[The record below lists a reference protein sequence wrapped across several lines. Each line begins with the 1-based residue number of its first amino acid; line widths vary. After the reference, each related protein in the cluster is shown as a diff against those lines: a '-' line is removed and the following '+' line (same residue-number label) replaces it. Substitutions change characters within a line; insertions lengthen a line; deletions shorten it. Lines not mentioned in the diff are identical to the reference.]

1 MNILVDFTQIPV
13 QRTGVGIYAEHLAK
27 ELPALLQPGDRL
39 FLLAQDNEPLLSSS
53 LNNHNQ
59 VELLTIPARWFR
71 HRAALLL
78 YEQALLPFVLAWHH
92 IDVVHSLHYTFP
104 LFAPSARAV
113 TIHDLTFCLFPELHT
128 CGRRL
133 LFPFFIRRAMRVVE
147 CPIFVSR
154 STQHDAERLFGLS
167 RHPGH
172 VVPLGVSV
180 PSIPLDTN
188 SARQTVHSLGIMNPF
203 LLFVGTLEPRKNLV
217 RIIQAFERIAENHS
231 DHLLVIAGKFG
242 WHCEEI
248 IAAMENSPVRAR
260 IRHLGF
266 VTETQK
272 HALLTTCKM
281 LVYPSLYE
289 GFGLPVLEAMVHG
302 TPVITSNL
310 SSMPEI
316 AGAAALLV
324 DPSSTEEIA
333 EAMDRL
339 ASSPGLAEQL
349 RKAGPPQAATFTWRK
364 TAEATYVAYRSALNA
379 HNGKGLFCR
388 TSRI

>member
-1 MNILVDFTQIPV
+1 MNILIDFTQIPV

-39 FLLAQDNEPLLSSS
+39 FLLAQDDEPLLSSS
-53 LNNHNQ
+53 LNSHSQ
-59 VELLTIPARWFR
+59 VELLTIPARRFR

-78 YEQALLPFVLAWHH
+78 YEQVLLPFVLAWRR

-104 LFAPSARAV
+104 LFAPCARAV

-128 CGRRL
+128 RGRRL
-133 LFPFFIRRAMRVVE
+133 LFPFFIRRAMRVAE

-154 STQHDAERLFGLS
+154 STQHDAERLFGSS

-180 PSIPLDTN
+180 PSIPLDIN
-188 SARQTVHSLGIMNPF
+188 PASQTVPSLGILSPF
-203 LLFVGTLEPRKNLV
+203 LLFIGTLEPRKNLV
-217 RIIQAFERIAENHS
+217 RIIRAFEQIAENHP

-248 IAAMENSPVRAR
+248 IAAMENSPARAR

-272 HALLTTCKM
+272 HMLLTTCKM

-289 GFGLPVLEAMVHG
+289 GFGLPVLEAMAYGV
-302 TPVITSNL
+302 PVITSNV
-310 SSMPEI
+310 SSMPEV
-316 AGAAALLV
+316 AGEAALLV
-324 DPSSTEEIA
+324 DPKSVEEISK
-333 EAMDRL
+333 AMNWLVSD
-339 ASSPGLAEQL
+339 SSQNQKFRQDGPTIA
-349 RKAGPPQAATFTWRK
+349 RKFTWDK
-364 TAEATYVAYRSALNA
+364 MTKLTMNAYRVS
-379 HNGKGLFCR
+379 
-388 TSRI
+388 